1 MACTTAI
8 PPLTGFSVVPDINMT
23 DSVYCAAVLTYYS
36 ELGVFITQTN
46 NILIWIKTTA
56 EAACT
61 ARDEAQ
67 AAAVNAANQVTLAAN
82 QVTLASIFADE
93 AATSANA
100 AENSAIASHN
110 SAIEALES
118 AGVAAAAAG
127 LNFGGFYV
135 LDGDLHAEYNDL
147 EITAIQIIDGEFIV
161 ELD

>member
-46 NILIWIKTTA
+46 NILIWMKTTA

-67 AAAVNAANQVTLAAN
+67 AAAINAAN